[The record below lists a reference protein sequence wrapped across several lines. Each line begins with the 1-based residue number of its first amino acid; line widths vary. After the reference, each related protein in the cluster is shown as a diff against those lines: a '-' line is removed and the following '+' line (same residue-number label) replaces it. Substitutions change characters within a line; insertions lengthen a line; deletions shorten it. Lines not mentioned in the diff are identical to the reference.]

1 MKSNAPSHTPDEG
14 QRDVPEDSTALAG
27 RLDDE
32 TIRRR
37 GSAAMF
43 YVLSWGFANLVITF
57 FGSVVLARLLSP
69 RDFGLIA
76 VGQTVATLGS
86 TVAEGGIA
94 SGFIRQSEGIPL
106 AVLRSINGFQFVIT
120 LAFAA
125 LLTPI
130 ALQFGLAGAVTAL
143 MVWSMPIASPQIAGR
158 VVLGRELR
166 FRSIAI
172 VEAVGVLAYYAWAIA
187 GVLAG
192 YGVWSLA
199 SGAVVRAGMSTL
211 AVGGI
216 VGWRSLVPSLARY
229 RDVLA
234 VIGFGIRFSL
244 FNLTNVLY
252 DQGKNIVIA
261 MFGGTVALGLWVLAG
276 RMLQLPYLMYQPIN
290 RVAFPAFSQFMAS
303 GRDPRPVLERV
314 VRLSFAAS
322 ALVLP
327 AFLVAVPG
335 VITSIFGTQWEDAAL
350 IFPGVI
356 ISFFIGVP
364 VGSVCIQFLF
374 AVGRPAYVLRVAILT
389 SAVNLAAIA
398 VLIWIIGI
406 SGIGFGTIPGAALES
421 VLLARVVQ
429 ELTGARLFAS
439 LPVFSL
445 ASALAAGAGF
455 AVGSVAGQNLSGA
468 VLAGITAAAV
478 AVGVCAV
485 MCRPVVLD
493 LLSVGRRSVST
504 ALAEG
509 Q

>member
-1 MKSNAPSHTPDEG
+1 MPLPIPPTNRS
-14 QRDVPEDSTALAG
+14 G
-27 RLDDE
+27 RLQTTRPRSPAASDDE

-76 VGQTVATLGS
+76 VGQTVATLAS

-94 SGFIRQSEGIPL
+94 SGFIRQSEGIAL
-106 AVLRSINGFQFVIT
+106 SVLRVDQRISVRHH
-120 LAFAA
+120 
-125 LLTPI
+125 
-130 ALQFGLAGAVTAL
+130 AGICGRADPNRTAVRPGGRSDRTDGVVDADCE
-143 MVWSMPIASPQIAGR
+143 SADRGASR
-158 VVLGRELR
+158 SGRELR
-166 FRSIAI
+166 FRAIAI

-199 SGAVVRAGMSTL
+199 SGTVVRAGMSTL

-216 VGWRSLVPSLARY
+216 VSWRLLVPSLARY

-261 MFGGTVALGLWVLAG
+261 TFGGTAALGLWVLAD
-276 RMLQLPYLMYQPIN
+276 RLLQLPYLMYQPIN
-290 RVAFPAFSQFMAS
+290 RVAFPAFSQFIAS

-322 ALVLP
+322 TLVLP

-335 VITSIFGTQWEDAAL
+335 VITSLFGAKWDDAAL
-350 IFPGVI
+350 IFPGVDHLVLHRGPGRCRLH
-356 ISFFIGVP
+356 SVP
-364 VGSVCIQFLF
+364 V
-374 AVGRPAYVLRVAILT
+374 R
-389 SAVNLAAIA
+389 
-398 VLIWIIGI
+398 
-406 SGIGFGTIPGAALES
+406 
-421 VLLARVVQ
+421 
-429 ELTGARLFAS
+429 
-439 LPVFSL
+439 
-445 ASALAAGAGF
+445 
-455 AVGSVAGQNLSGA
+455 
-468 VLAGITAAAV
+468 
-478 AVGVCAV
+478 
-485 MCRPVVLD
+485 
-493 LLSVGRRSVST
+493 RRSTV
-504 ALAEG
+504 
-509 Q
+509 